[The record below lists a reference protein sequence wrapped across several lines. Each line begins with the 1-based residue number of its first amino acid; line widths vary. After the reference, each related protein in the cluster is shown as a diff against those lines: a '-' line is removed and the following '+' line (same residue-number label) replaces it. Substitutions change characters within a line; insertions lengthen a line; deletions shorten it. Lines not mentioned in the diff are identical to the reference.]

1 MQNKKP
7 KSINVSPEVH
17 TDLLSLKVDLC
28 RNGKSEM
35 CNSMDS
41 LINYLI
47 TQERENPIEHKLI
60 RLDRLLTDKY
70 HFPRSAEEILRDLQE
85 FIKMAQSKNIYL
97 PEGYPELGAP
107 QSLISYK
114 NFLMYLVNQ
123 QNLFLRR

>member
-1 MQNKKP
+1 MENKKP

-28 RNGKSEM
+28 RNGKSEV

-47 TQERENPIEHKLI
+47 TQERENPIEYKLV
-60 RLDRLLTDKY
+60 RLDRLLTDNY

-107 QSLISYK
+107 KSSISYK

-123 QNLFLRR
+123 QKRR